1 MTDKKQE
8 PGFMDSMRNLRGEID
23 NYLMQSAGASYPASL
38 YEPIKYFLEFGG
50 KRLRPLL
57 TLLSCK
63 AVGADYRDAIP
74 AASAIELLHNFTLV
88 HDDIMDQDSL
98 RRGHQ
103 TIHTKW
109 SESVAILTGD
119 GLIGL
124 AYRALL
130 NSPQESL
137 QEVMRIFTE
146 GVIRVCE
153 GQAIDKDFEEVASV
167 SIDQYFDMIQKKT
180 GELIAVST
188 EIGGIIGRAD
198 QEYVKALRRF
208 GEAIGR
214 AFQIQDDLLDIT
226 SSETV
231 LGKDLGSD
239 LAQGKKTYTIIM
251 LQEKATESEWSFIQ
265 HILKNRRVDAQT
277 LDEVKS
283 IMDKRGIFRDTQIQI
298 ENDVKRAQQCL
309 LELSNGDWANELIE
323 FSLMIL
329 NRRH

>member
-1 MTDKKQE
+1 MT
-8 PGFMDSMRNLRGEID
+8 
-23 NYLMQSAGASYPASL
+23 
-38 YEPIKYFLEFGG
+38 
-50 KRLRPLL
+50 
-57 TLLSCK
+57 
-63 AVGADYRDAIP
+63 
-74 AASAIELLHNFTLV
+74 
-88 HDDIMDQDSL
+88 
-98 RRGHQ
+98 GH
-103 TIHTKW
+103 
-109 SESVAILTGD
+109 L
-119 GLIGL
+119 
-124 AYRALL
+124 
-130 NSPQESL
+130 
-137 QEVMRIFTE
+137 
-146 GVIRVCE
+146 
-153 GQAIDKDFEEVASV
+153 
-167 SIDQYFDMIQKKT
+167 
-180 GELIAVST
+180 
-188 EIGGIIGRAD
+188 
-198 QEYVKALRRF
+198 
-208 GEAIGR
+208 
-214 AFQIQDDLLDIT
+214 QIQDDLLDIT